1 MFQATNIIP
10 EQEIFKSLTEI
21 QTYLEA
27 HYNSDNPAACIER
40 GNDLESYLALS
51 SKLLADAKYW
61 RDQYMNSAITETVK
75 EALSEGGWSA
85 SVINKK
91 IDSLC
96 KEFNY
101 LVNWATRLNATI
113 THQLDFL
120 RSIISKHKTELQ
132 MTNYGK

>member
-27 HYNSDNPAACIER
+27 HCNSDNPAACIER

-120 RSIISKHKTELQ
+120 RTIISKQKEEIRQLKY
-132 MTNYGK
+132 NG